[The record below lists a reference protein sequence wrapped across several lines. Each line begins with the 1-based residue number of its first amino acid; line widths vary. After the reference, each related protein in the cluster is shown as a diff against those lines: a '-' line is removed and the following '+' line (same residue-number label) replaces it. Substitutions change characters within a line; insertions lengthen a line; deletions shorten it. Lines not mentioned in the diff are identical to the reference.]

1 MSSASALSS
10 PSAPSTQ
17 SPSPSSPLSFP
28 SPPTGPIIEWPC
40 DLTRADDVR
49 RLIAETLP
57 DLVLH
62 LAGRN
67 AVGESWREPLGYLQA
82 NVMSTFNLLDALRAR
97 PASRIVVAGSMLGFP
112 ASERPDPPHPY
123 SLSKAF
129 QAWGALGW
137 GRLFGQPVIV
147 AKPSNLIG
155 PGPSTGICALLAR
168 RAAELEKGRQAPP
181 FSLSSAIEERDY
193 LDVRDAV
200 RAYEALLAAGEPG
213 GVYPVAS
220 GVNRSLGAVAAAVQQ
235 QLGRPLPL
243 RIGSLDGYL
252 PPAPVDI
259 APMCALGWRPVIP
272 FEQSLRDAL
281 DYFRTTV

>member
-1 MSSASALSS
+1 M
-10 PSAPSTQ
+10 
-17 SPSPSSPLSFP
+17 
-28 SPPTGPIIEWPC
+28 
-40 DLTRADDVR
+40 R
-49 RLIAETLP
+49 RLVADTQP
-57 DLVLH
+57 DWVLH

-97 PASRIVVAGSMLGFP
+97 PACRIVVAGSMLGFP
-112 ASERPDPPHPY
+112 ASERPEPPHPY

-137 GRLFGQPVIV
+137 GRLFGQQVIV

-168 RAAELEKGRQAPP
+168 RAAELEKGLQAPP

-200 RAYEALLAAGEPG
+200 RAYETLLAAGDPG

-220 GVNRSLGAVAAAVQQ
+220 GTNRSLGAVAAAVQQ

-243 RIGSLDGYL
+243 RIGSLDGYR
-252 PPAPVDI
+252 PPAPVDT
-259 APMCALGWRPVIP
+259 APLRALGWQPAIP

-281 DYFRTTV
+281 DYFRAAVP